1 MGTFIQI
8 DNNNGSSAKAYGS
21 FYADGNGVLA
31 VQLPSGSG
39 VEDYMKLDTTVVA
52 SGVALISNTQI
63 QVSKAAVYNI
73 QFSAQLNKTTGTADE
88 LSIWLDID
96 GLPID
101 NTNTKLTLAN
111 NNHLVVAA
119 WNFMTPLDA
128 GSVVRLSWSTSG
140 GHIFLFGEPGISIG
154 GAIPPVI
161 VTINEVS

>member
-1 MGTFIQI
+1 MSTQI
-8 DNNNGSSAKAYGS
+8 NISNNNLSEKNYGS
-21 FYADGNGVLA
+21 FYADGNGAIA
-31 VQLPSGSG
+31 VQLPSGAG
-39 VEDYMKLDTTVVA
+39 VENYMKLDTTVVA
-52 SGVALISNTQI
+52 NGVSLISATQI
-63 QVSKAAVYNI
+63 QVVNAGVYNI

-119 WNFMTPLDA
+119 WNFMTPLNA
-128 GSVVRLSWSTSG
+128 GSIVRLSWLTSG
-140 GHIFLFGEPGISIG
+140 GHIFLYGEPGIGIG

>member
-1 MGTFIQI
+1 MSTFIQL
-8 DNNNGSSAKAYGS
+8 DNSSSYVKDYGS

-39 VEDYMKLDTTVVA
+39 VEDHMKLDTTVTS
-52 SGVALISNTQI
+52 SGITLISNTQI
-63 QVSKAAVYNI
+63 QVSKTAVYNI

-88 LSIWLDID
+88 LSIWLDIN

-111 NNHLVVAA
+111 NNHLMVAA
-119 WNFMTPLDA
+119 WNFMTPLAA
-128 GSVVRLSWSTSG
+128 GSIVRLSWSTSG
-140 GHIFLFGEPGISIG
+140 GHIFLYGEPSIGIG